1 MGEGLIWEE
10 IQKKYPDQWVGLAE
24 ISWKDEANIE
34 SAVVKYADKT
44 KDELLMM
51 QINGEIFRCYII
63 PDHVFQLGVVGY
75 LHGTSEYSLAF
86 RKNKVNI
93 L

>member
-1 MGEGLIWEE
+1 MGERLLWKE

-51 QINGEIFRCYII
+51 QINGEIFSCYTT
-63 PDHVFQLGVVGY
+63 PDHVF
-75 LHGTSEYSLAF
+75 
-86 RKNKVNI
+86 
-93 L
+93 